1 MPHNTHYRSDRRRIL
16 AVVVFAN
23 LLVALGL
30 ALVLD
35 LNWERNRNGIEQILQ
50 AEAAFWADAMN
61 QRYDQLQ
68 STCSMAQR
76 QLQRNPDLLQ
86 NAQPWLRDMDSL
98 MPFIDGVSLVAAD
111 GTLLALETDIGNL
124 GVGRPDFGTRP
135 GFALALQHPGQVQI
149 GLPQPDPLHPTQTIT
164 PARCALLTSSPQHP
178 AVMLVFN
185 VGLQAALRDLL
196 QTLSTFDHK
205 GRWVPAVGLIRS
217 DGYLLA
223 RLPEPLA
230 QTRADLLRAPA
241 RGVLARLIAAHP
253 EQTHGTFK
261 GPVQAAGGAEL
272 IGAWQ
277 RLGRHPV
284 VAFTSLPVS
293 TLAALWWRQ
302 SWPVLASW
310 ALVLLLQIAGGLMIA
325 RAFERQRRL
334 AQINAALA
342 QANQAVAEAADEATL
357 LQTLCQITVGA
368 GGMRLAWIGR
378 PDASGQAQVLA
389 AAGETG
395 YLDGLEL
402 SIHADSSSGRGP
414 FGTVWRELR
423 PIFVQDNTA
432 DALLAPWIARM
443 QRFRLRT
450 MAALPVRRGG
460 RLYAVFSIYRDS
472 RSALSREQRDL
483 LEELARSLGR
493 GLDRLDLAAA
503 EQHARLSQQ
512 RQQEL
517 MRSVLAQI
525 DILIS
530 ARSDHEVLQSTC
542 TRLLETGLFSA
553 VWVAA
558 PDEHG
563 IARVLAA
570 GGNAAEVL
578 AAQPALY
585 LDAAATHAL
594 ARAWQ
599 SAVQARDDDRNSP
612 LLQPWL
618 DYSLPGWQPLA
629 LALPLQR
636 GGQRWAVLVL
646 ALFNAADL
654 DDALHAL
661 LTRVAGLIE
670 RALGEIDLK
679 SQLEAEQAQ
688 QRHLARH
695 DALTGLPNR
704 LALEQHLPLAM
715 ARARRNKT
723 LLAIGVMDLDDF
735 KPVNDTHGHAA
746 GDVLLQQLALR
757 LKAAVREADLVA
769 RLGGDE
775 FVLVLEGLARRT
787 DLPVVLDRV
796 HTAVDTPFDL
806 GDGILAKVGMSLGV
820 TLYPSDDSEPE
831 VLLRHADAALYASKA
846 HKADRSIW
854 WQLWA
859 DALEQMADTAPA
871 TLPIH
876 ADAYGETAARLLRI
890 AAPRLANHAEDFVAQ
905 FYAALSHDAE
915 SAALLATLS
924 TDELTRLHQQQR
936 DHLLQ
941 LLSPDLSAEAHEE
954 RARRIGATHA
964 LVGVGAGPLVSSMG
978 WYLQS
983 LLDLTADMP
992 LRGSDRPLMAQVLTA
1007 RLQRELQWQTEGAQ
1021 ELREQYQNLLFGL
1034 EQMQPEL
1041 SQWADL
1047 ARTVLQTV
1055 VELPGMAAAVI
1066 YKPDAHGNFVAEF
1079 TAGAFDTYMQAIAAQ
1094 GVAPLQLDPNSPF
1107 GQTPHPRCWRS
1118 EQIETNSSYVT
1129 DPRMAPWRAAAQ
1141 AVGIRSSA
1149 ALPVKDSR
1157 GRMMAVM
1164 GLYGRY
1170 PAMFEPAAMRS
1181 VLRGLEQIYARGM
1194 VALMIRHGD
1203 ALLPAQDRRAWRQ
1216 RLFSGG
1222 LEMHYQPVVDLHCGR
1237 PRAVEALARLRL
1249 DDGRLVPPGLFLPSF
1264 GTSELTRL
1272 FTLGLSQ
1279 ALQQLRAWDDQGLQL
1294 DLSINLPPDVLLLP
1308 DCARWVGDALQE
1320 QHIAPQ
1326 RLRLEVLEDADFHN
1340 AAESDAAVRRLAA
1353 IGVRL
1358 VMDDLGSGYSSLL
1371 RLRTLPF
1378 HTVKIDQALVR
1389 QIPQE
1394 TEEQAAGTIGFIGA
1408 LVRMTQGLGLHV
1420 VVEGLETAAL
1430 VEMAAVLGADGGQ
1443 GYALAK
1449 PMPAADL
1456 PAWIAAFRCVTCSGR
1471 PQTALGRIAQQWCDA
1486 QAAGRAAGQAPA
1498 APALLESQ

>member
-1 MPHNTHYRSDRRRIL
+1 MPHTARFRSDRRRIL
-16 AVVVFAN
+16 AVVVLAN

-277 RLGRHPV
+277 RLGKHPV

-378 PDASGQAQVLA
+378 PDASGQARVLA

-402 SIHADSSSGRGP
+402 SIHADRSSGRGP

-746 GDVLLQQLALR
+746 GDVLLQQLAQR

-775 FVLVLEGLARRT
+775 FVLVLEGLART
-787 DLPVVLDRV
+787 ADLPVVLDRV
-796 HTAVDTPFDL
+796 HSAVDTPFDL
-806 GDGILAKVGMSLGV
+806 GNGVQATVGMSLGV
-820 TLYPSDDSEPE
+820 TLYPHDDAEPE

-846 HKADRSIW
+846 HKADRTSW

-859 DALEQMADTAPA
+859 DVSSQPA
-871 TLPIH
+871 EPVTVMLPIH
-876 ADAYGETAARLLRI
+876 ADGYGDTAARLLRI
-890 AAPRLANHAEDFVAQ
+890 AAPRLAGHADAFVAR
-905 FYAALSHDAE
+905 FYEALSHDAQ

-924 TDELTRLHQQQR
+924 DDEFSHLRQQQTE
-936 DHLLQ
+936 HLLL

-954 RARRIGATHA
+954 RARRIGVTHA

-983 LLDLTADMP
+983 LLDMVADLP
-992 LRGSDRPLMAQVLTA
+992 LRGSDRPALVQVFTA
-1007 RLQRELQWQTEGAQ
+1007 RLQRELQWQTESAQ

-1034 EQMQPEL
+1034 EQMLPEL
-1041 SQWADL
+1041 TQWADL

-1066 YKPDAHGNFVAEF
+1066 YKPDAQGNFVAEF
-1079 TAGAFDTYMQAIAAQ
+1079 TAGAFDAYMQAIAEQ
-1094 GVAPLQLDPNSPF
+1094 GVPPLQLDPNSPF

-1118 EQIETNSSYVT
+1118 EQIETNTSYVT
-1129 DPRMAPWRAAAQ
+1129 DPRMAPWRAAAHG
-1141 AVGIRSSA
+1141 VGIRSSA
-1149 ALPVKDSR
+1149 ALPVKDSL
-1157 GRMMAVM
+1157 GRMTAVM

-1170 PAMFEPAAMRS
+1170 PAMFDTPAMRN
-1181 VLRGLEQIYARGM
+1181 VLRGLEQLFNRGM
-1194 VALMIRHGD
+1194 VGLMIRRGE
-1203 ALLPAQDRRAWRQ
+1203 ALPAQDRRAWRQ

-1222 LEMHYQPVVDLHCGR
+1222 LEMHYQPVVNLHNGR
-1237 PRAVEALARLRL
+1237 PQAVEALARLRL
-1249 DDGRLVPPGLFLPSF
+1249 DDGRLVPPGAFLPSF

-1272 FTLGLSQ
+1272 FTLGLEQ
-1279 ALQQLRAWDDQGLQL
+1279 ALHQLRTWDDQGLPL
-1294 DLSINLPPDVLLLP
+1294 ELSINLPPEVLLLP
-1308 DCARWVGDALQE
+1308 DCARWVADALQA
-1320 QHIAPQ
+1320 QRIAPS

-1340 AAESDAAVRRLAA
+1340 ASERDAAVRRLAA

-1358 VMDDLGSGYSSLL
+1358 AMDDLGSGYSSLL

-1378 HTVKIDQALVR
+1378 HTVKIDQGLVR
-1389 QIPQE
+1389 QIPQDSPA
-1394 TEEQAAGTIGFIGA
+1394 QAAGTIGFIGA
-1408 LVRMTQGLGLHV
+1408 LVRMTQGLGLQV
-1420 VVEGLETAAL
+1420 VVEGLETVAL

-1443 GYALAK
+1443 GYALAR
-1449 PMPAADL
+1449 PLPAAEL
-1456 PAWIAAFRCVTCSGR
+1456 PGWIATFGCTTCNGQ
-1471 PQTALGRIAQQWCDA
+1471 PQTTLGRLAQQWCDA
-1486 QAAGRAAGQAPA
+1486 QAAGRAAPRTPG
-1498 APALLESQ
+1498 ALALIEGD